1 MHSRDS
7 SLNAIRLDRIS
18 NTIKSEMS
26 SEEHFQ
32 NSVLRPIIK
41 FQNDLLIAAFLNFA
55 NKYKNVF
62 FDLSTE
68 KKITYIENA
77 IAKDSTFRNSLKD
90 MIVALFTV
98 DEYNQYINNAS
109 ALNKR
114 MTGIIKERLI
124 SHVQLL
130 SKMGPT
136 A

>member
-1 MHSRDS
+1 MNSRDS
-7 SLNAIRLDRIS
+7 SLKSIRLDCIS
-18 NTIKSEMS
+18 NTIKTDMS

-41 FQNDLLIAAFLNFA
+41 FQNDLLIAAFLNFS

-62 FDLSTE
+62 FELSTE

-77 IAKDSTFRNSLKD
+77 LAKDKTFRNSLKNA
-90 MIVALFTV
+90 VVGLFTV
-98 DEYNQYINNAS
+98 EEYTLYTANAS

-114 MTGIIKERLI
+114 MLGIIKERLI

-130 SKMGPT
+130 TEKGPT
-136 A
+136 T

>member
-1 MHSRDS
+1 MSLRDS
-7 SLNAIRLDRIS
+7 SLKSLRPDVI
-18 NTIKSEMS
+18 TGTVKSEMS
-26 SEEHFQ
+26 TEEYFQ

-41 FQNDLLIAAFLNFA
+41 FQNDMIIAVFLNFS

-62 FDLSTE
+62 FDLSAE

-77 IAKDSTFRNSLKD
+77 IAKDSRFRNSLKD
-90 MIVALFTV
+90 MVVGLFTV
-98 DEYNQYINNAS
+98 DEYNQYIPNAS